1 MTTSDNK
8 KAMEESFQR
17 IGHGPEFDNLL
28 NKELVMGAEHADEVR
43 DPVGHQTVNPDKAHW
58 KHPYN
63 GRMYYFTSEENRK
76 IFRENPQLWVAT
88 PHGSVSPGFIEP
100 VNDER

>member
-17 IGHGPEFDNLL
+17 IGHGPEFDDLL
-28 NKELVMGAEHADEVR
+28 TKTVVMGAEHADEIR
-43 DPVGHQTVNPDKAHW
+43 DPVGHQSVNPDTARW
-58 KHPYN
+58 KHFYN
-63 GRMYYFTSEENRK
+63 GRMYYFTSEENKRTFK
-76 IFRENPQLWVAT
+76 EDPQLWVST
-88 PHGSVSPGFIEP
+88 PHGSVSPGAIEP